1 MDPKRPDERH
11 DAFFDLERDPQRVAL
26 TRPDTLLRST
36 EWGGLTLVS
45 LLASWAFPPYFVAV
59 MLLAFFNAGG
69 LLWVTHLSE
78 AGRKRLRDFEEEFA
92 RGHAKEEAGDW
103 AAAAAHYA
111 EMAPR
116 YGDQPKISQ
125 IALHRVEH
133 LKREHPE
140 AFAAPKKA
148 KPRRAAPRRAKGS
161 RR

>member
-1 MDPKRPDERH
+1 MDPKRLDERH
-11 DAFFDLERDPQRVAL
+11 AAFFDLERDPQRVAL

-78 AGRKRLRDFEEEFA
+78 SGRKRLRDFEGEFA
-92 RGHAKEEAGDW
+92 RGHAREEAGDW
-103 AAAAAHYA
+103 AGAAAHYA
-111 EMAPR
+111 ELAPR
-116 YGDQPKISQ
+116 YGDQPQ
-125 IALHRVEH
+125 MARIALHRIEH

-140 AFAAPKKA
+140 AFARPKKA
-148 KPRRAAPRRAKGS
+148 SPKRRARAKG